1 MTDHREPK
9 EGEYFYRPHR
19 KGWGVWKA
27 GKVVNGIGGNE
38 FISDFSTQIQ
48 ARNFVYRMNGW
59 EIKKIT

>member
-38 FISDFSTQIQ
+38 FISDL
-48 ARNFVYRMNGW
+48 
-59 EIKKIT
+59 EHKE